1 LDLFRIGPGRTLRP
15 ISGFRIFGVLM
26 NYLYFPGCTLYTK
39 AKNLDQAARD
49 CSKLL
54 GFELKELPNWTCCGA
69 AFPLATDNLMALLP
83 PSRILANAR
92 EQGTTLTTL
101 CSVCFNVIKRTNR
114 LIQRDGEKRDKINN
128 FIEKNYQGDLRVL
141 HYLEILKQDIGFS
154 QLKEKVKKSLEGLK
168 AAAYYGCM
176 LLRPFEE
183 MEFDDKERPTIFE
196 DFLETLGA
204 TAVDFPYK
212 IECCGSFQS
221 VGSPDIATECS
232 YKILISA
239 IKNGA
244 EVMVSTCPMCTFNID
259 HKQLD
264 IKQKYSDFKSVP
276 VFYFTQLLGIAMG
289 LDYRTLGFELNAVD
303 PLPLLK
309 KRGLI

>member
-1 LDLFRIGPGRTLRP
+1 MRSTLC
-15 ISGFRIFGVLM
+15 GLGVFM
-26 NYLYFPGCTLYTK
+26 DYLYFPGCTLYTK
-39 AKNLDQAARD
+39 AKNFDQTARD
-49 CSKLL
+49 CSRLL
-54 GFELKELPNWTCCGA
+54 GFELKELSNWTCCGA
-69 AFPLATDNLMALLP
+69 TFPLATDNLMALLP

-92 EQGTTLTTL
+92 EAGTVLTTL
-101 CSVCFNVIKRTNR
+101 CAVCFNVLKRTNR
-114 LIQRDGEKRDKINN
+114 LIQGDGEKREKINN
-128 FIEKNYQGDLRVL
+128 FIEKNYQGDLRIL

-154 QLKEKVKKSLEGLK
+154 QIKEKVRKPLEGLK

-183 MEFDDKERPTIFE
+183 MEFDDKENPTIFE
-196 DFLETLGA
+196 NFLETLGA
-204 TAVDFPYK
+204 TAVNFPYK

-244 EVMVSTCPMCTFNID
+244 EAMVSTCPMCTFNLD
-259 HKQLD
+259 HKQSD
-264 IKQKYSDFKSVP
+264 IKQKYLDFKSVP
-276 VFYFTQLLGIAMG
+276 VFYFTQLLGIALG
-289 LDYRTLGFELNAVD
+289 FDYRTLGFELNAVD

-309 KRGLI
+309 KKGLI